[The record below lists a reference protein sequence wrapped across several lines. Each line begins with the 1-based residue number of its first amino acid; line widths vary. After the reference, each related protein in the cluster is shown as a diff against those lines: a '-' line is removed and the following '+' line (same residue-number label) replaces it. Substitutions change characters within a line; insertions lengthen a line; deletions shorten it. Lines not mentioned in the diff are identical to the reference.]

1 MNASDQ
7 SGLRGEIETPRPLHA
22 RDGKIEIV
30 GWCLDGERVP
40 AVRLACD
47 AGEIPATER
56 HVRPDLGGAAC
67 GFTLRGTLPPGV
79 HVVRFEAQG
88 SDGKWRAF
96 RRYTLRVDSPPFAAE
111 VDWPLK
117 SGTVTE
123 RTRIAGWAVQTRE
136 EIADVTLRFGHQD
149 VACEFGQERAD
160 VAALFPAAPH
170 AAKSGFISEKMLPAG
185 HGPLRVRARLTS
197 GQHVVAATKVSV
209 AIAIDENI
217 DASLDLAAARIA
229 LPGYNP
235 ARIPAAPAAV
245 TARPLNILFLL
256 PGSFASNNAL
266 HVAGLANE
274 LATAGHR
281 CAVAVAHDRATIA
294 HHAAPAFTALT
305 HADAKAFCFSDDRP
319 ADIVHAWTTCES
331 VRHLAEQLQ
340 LASGSRLVV
349 HLEDNEREILAQR
362 LGRDFAALEA
372 LSDAELDLLVPP
384 DLAHPRRSRAFL
396 ARADGVTVITA
407 RLRELAPAATRCLK
421 LWPAADARFF
431 YPRPRPDEFRRALG
445 IAPDTTVL
453 FYPGNVHAANAAE
466 MRELYAAV
474 TRLNDSGA
482 PTLLLRTGLDTVD
495 FLGAHAARARAHVLE
510 LGQILHHR
518 HLPPL
523 MALADIFVQPGA
535 PDAFNDYRFPSKLPE
550 FFALGRPVVL
560 PRTNLGEQLRHGV
573 DAYVLDRADA
583 TGIAHAVGELR
594 ANPALAARLAAGAV
608 QFAAEHFS
616 WRRSAEALAKFYD
629 ALAPS

>member
-1 MNASDQ
+1 MNASVQ
-7 SGLRGEIETPRPLHA
+7 AGLRGEIETPRPLHA

-30 GWCLDGERVP
+30 GWCLDGERAP

-47 AGEIPATER
+47 AGEIVAVEHHTR
-56 HVRPDLGGAAC
+56 ADLGGATC

-79 HVVRFEAQG
+79 HAIRFEARG
-88 SDGKWRAF
+88 ADGAWTTF
-96 RRYTLRVDSPPFAAE
+96 RRYTLRVDAPPFAAQIE
-111 VDWPLK
+111 WPLQ

-123 RTRIAGWAVQTRE
+123 RTRIAGWAAHAGE
-136 EIADVTLRFGHQD
+136 EIAGVTLRFGHQD
-149 VACEFGQERAD
+149 VPCEFGQERTD

-170 AAKSGFISEKMLPAG
+170 ARRSGFISEKMLPAG
-185 HGPLRVRARLTS
+185 HGPLRVRARLAS
-197 GQHVVAATKVSV
+197 GRLAVAATNVSV
-209 AIAIDENI
+209 SIANDENI
-217 DASLDLAAARIA
+217 DAALNLAAPRIA
-229 LPGYNP
+229 LPGYGP
-235 ARIPAAPAAV
+235 ARIPVAPAVV

-266 HVAGLANE
+266 HAAGLANE
-274 LATAGHR
+274 LAAAGHR
-281 CAVAVAHDRATIA
+281 CAIAVAHDLATIA
-294 HHAAPAFTALT
+294 HHAAPAFVALT
-305 HADAKAFCFSDDRP
+305 HTDAPAFRFSNGRG
-319 ADIVHAWTTCES
+319 ADIMHAWTTCES

-340 LASGSRLVV
+340 LRSGARLVV

-362 LGRDFAALEA
+362 LGRDSAALEA
-372 LSDAELDLLVPP
+372 LPDAELDALVPP
-384 DLAHPRRSRAFL
+384 DLAHPRRSREFL
-396 ARADGVTVITA
+396 ARADGITLITA
-407 RLRELAPAATRCLK
+407 RLREFAPVAARCLT

-431 YPRPRPDEFRRALG
+431 YPRPRPEEFRRALG

-474 TRLNDSGA
+474 ARLNGSGA
-482 PTLLLRTGLDTVD
+482 PTLLLRTGLDTVN
-495 FLGAHAARARAHVLE
+495 FLGAHAVRAREHVLE

-523 MALADIFVQPGA
+523 MALADIFVQPGVS
-535 PDAFNDYRFPSKLPE
+535 DTFNDYRFPSKLPE

-560 PRTNLGEQLRHGV
+560 PRTNLGQQVRHGV

-583 TGIAHAVGELR
+583 TGIAHAVRELR
-594 ANPALAARLAAGAV
+594 ANPALTARLTEGAV
-608 QFAAEHFS
+608 RFADGHFS
-616 WRRSAEALAKFYD
+616 WRRSAEALAKFYG